1 MPMTAEQM
9 ESAYVDP
16 STGSVK
22 RRLLKRLLNNVV
34 AVGPTELHPPPPPP
48 PTRAE
53 QVAAQKRD
61 EEVARQHRATV
72 EAELAALDRHAS
84 DVAARIEVLE
94 STSAASFA
102 LQEFRRERRMLLEL
116 RQMIAEDLDR
126 GPIMVD
132 RDNRALDDRTRRYVK
147 FRAAELRESHWRAA
161 EREAASG
168 DHREARRHR
177 IDSLR
182 SRMLAEAEMH
192 WRPNLPGYGS
202 IMAWT

>member
-1 MPMTAEQM
+1 MPLSVAEM
-9 ESAYVDP
+9 EAQYCDP
-16 STGSVK
+16 DTGSI
-22 RRLLKRLLNNVV
+22 RRRWLRRMLNGIV
-34 AVGPTELHPPPPPP
+34 AVGPSARPAPPPE
-48 PTRAE
+48 PTKAE
-53 QVAAQKRD
+53 QVAARKRD
-61 EEVARQHRATV
+61 DEVARQHKAAV
-72 EAELAALDRHAS
+72 EAELAALDRHAG

-116 RQMIAEDLDR
+116 RQMIEADMAS
-126 GPIMVD
+126 GPIRVD
-132 RDNRALDDRTRRYVK
+132 RDNRALTDRDYAIVRM
-147 FRAAELRESHWRAA
+147 RARELAELHWRQA
-161 EREAASG
+161 ERLSSAG

-202 IMAWT
+202 IMAWS